1 MRTSFRSSH
10 LDLFSEIAQLF
21 WKKSDTDKI
30 FEKHLQR
37 CHRKW
42 VSNIWFSKFLLTFTE
57 KCVFSH
63 SFALCFLTNYSRWL
77 LSESKKRTCLLYES
91 LRFYS
96 WKSYRRSL
104 MTLNILNMV
113 IWYFFSVTIFTL
125 LATFFTFKVLQ
136 NYIFLHFIKSNL
148 SW

>member
-21 WKKSDTDKI
+21 WKKYDTDKI

-57 KCVFSH
+57 KCEFSH

-77 LSESKKRTCLLYES
+77 LSESKKRNCFLYES
-91 LRFYS
+91 LRFYTC
-96 WKSYRRSL
+96 KSYRRSL
-104 MTLNILNMV
+104 MTHKHFEHSYLIL
-113 IWYFFSVTIFTL
+113 FFCYYIYSIS
-125 LATFFTFKVLQ
+125 
-136 NYIFLHFIKSNL
+136 YIFYFHSIEKLYFL
-148 SW
+148 TFY

>member
-91 LRFYS
+91 LRFYT

-104 MTLNILNMV
+104 MTHKHFEHGYLIL
-113 IWYFFSVTIFTL
+113 FFCYYIYSIS
-125 LATFFTFKVLQ
+125 
-136 NYIFLHFIKSNL
+136 YIFYFHSIAKLYFL
-148 SW
+148 TFY